1 MPPSRRS
8 EDNFDKHFTE
18 AGLFELVTFRKA
30 QQNTR
35 IKKKLRGEIGTEVLY
50 CIYGPFY
57 PFISCILQFIHP
69 FVSLFIHLMC
79 VYPFILD
86 DYLEKDTETISIIEH
101 CQEVIEAST
110 LSEVHVVVLI
120 WNSIM
125 GLPDWSKR
133 EDLLVDQLEHH
144 LEVYGCMD

>member
-50 CIYGPFY
+50 CIYMTINTKMVLNAQQ
-57 PFISCILQFIHP
+57 ISKKRLLCD
-69 FVSLFIHLMC
+69 HL
-79 VYPFILD
+79 
-86 DYLEKDTETISIIEH
+86 E
-101 CQEVIEAST
+101 QEVIKIQYVTST
-110 LSEVHVVVLI
+110 I
-120 WNSIM
+120 I
-125 GLPDWSKR
+125 
-133 EDLLVDQLEHH
+133 DLYEYQI
-144 LEVYGCMD
+144 Y